1 MLVHLKSFKLKV
13 LESKGGLQERLLKRV
28 KAFLGGLGLGH
39 WGFLVLGWLK
49 GCCVGKTTP

>member
-13 LESKGGLQERLLKRV
+13 LESKGGLKERLSKRV

-49 GCCVGKTTP
+49 GCCVGKTKQ